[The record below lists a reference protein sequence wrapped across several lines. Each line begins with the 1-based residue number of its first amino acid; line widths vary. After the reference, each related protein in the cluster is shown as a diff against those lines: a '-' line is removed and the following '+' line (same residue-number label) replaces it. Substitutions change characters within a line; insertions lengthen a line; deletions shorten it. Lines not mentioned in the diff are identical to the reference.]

1 MTLQTLSSEILTHVF
16 NITVYASSEI
26 LTHMPMGQIT
36 ECRLVQPVSLPCR
49 LGPWDARAESF
60 LHCLGLG

>member
-1 MTLQTLSSEILTHVF
+1 MSLISLYMPV
-16 NITVYASSEI
+16 VK
-26 LTHMPMGQIT
+26 THMPMGQIT
-36 ECRLVQPVSLPCR
+36 EGRLVQPVSLPCR